1 MLKEIVIGLSY
12 VWNKNV
18 VHRDI
23 KPVNIIIRNSTQK
36 PVILD
41 LGIAKNLDSKSVTQ
55 CGMWG
60 TPGYSSPKLKP
71 SRA

>member
-41 LGIAKNLDSKSVTQ
+41 LSIAKNLDSKSVTQ
-55 CGMWG
+55 C
-60 TPGYSSPKLKP
+60 
-71 SRA
+71 

>member
-1 MLKEIVIGLSY
+1 MSY

-18 VHRDI
+18 VHGDI
-23 KPVNIIIRNSTQK
+23 KPANIIIRNSTQK

-55 CGMWG
+55 GGMWG
-60 TPGYSSPKLKP
+60 IPGYSSPKLKP